1 MTHWLKSISTAA
13 LALAALRPDAAS
25 AASPRGLY
33 SSGLKLVRGAK
44 YEEALE
50 KLLPALAA
58 NGGALTSAQWAT
70 AYYSAGY
77 AFDRLG
83 HRSRA
88 VDQYGWAIV
97 LAEPGSSLRA
107 ELARALVARPK
118 RYYHYFRNRAVP
130 RLLVLDH
137 LASRADLS
145 PAQKEQAAQVIK
157 RSRERLREVWLQCK
171 DAGAPLHVM
180 DLLLRDNERLALEE
194 IGGLLDAEQHAGLK
208 GSQLERRRSTA
219 ARQSLQLPP
228 LPELTEPTRAAER
241 SGRLRKTKK
250 FARQNDLDTKQSEQL
265 RTAEAREAEA
275 TTQLWLA
282 PDLDAAG
289 ARAALKQRGEIRQEL
304 VRSLEQ
310 MLTKPQLDAYAAWR
324 EAMVVPQQADA
335 GRRWWWRT
343 KRGVAVDDL

>member
-107 ELARALVARPK
+107 ELERALVGRPK
-118 RYYHYFRNRAVP
+118 RYYHYFRNRGMP

-137 LASRADLS
+137 LASEADLS
-145 PAQKEQAAQVIK
+145 PAQKEQAARVIK
-157 RSRERLREVWLQCK
+157 QSRERLREMWLQCK
-171 DAGAPLHVM
+171 DAGTPVHVM
-180 DLLLRDNERLALEE
+180 DLLLRDDERLALEE
-194 IGGLLDAEQHAGLK
+194 TGRLVDAEQRPGLSR
-208 GSQLERRRSTA
+208 SQRDRRRATVK
-219 ARQSLQLPP
+219 RRDLQLPAP
-228 LPELTEPTRAAER
+228 AELAQPVRAFER
-241 SGRLRKTKK
+241 PHRLRKAKQ
-250 FARQNDLDTKQSEQL
+250 FVQQNGLDAKQVEQL
-265 RTAEAREAEA
+265 RTAEKRETEA
-275 TTQLWLA
+275 TAELWLDA
-282 PDLDAAG
+282 DLDAVE
-289 ARAALKQRGEIRQEL
+289 ARAALKRRDEIRQEL

-310 MLTKPQLDAYAAWR
+310 VLTGPQLDAYTAWR
-324 EAMVVPQQADA
+324 EGMVVPQQADA

-343 KRGVAVDDL
+343 KRDVAVDDL